1 MASRP
6 IFSPYQVII
15 NGDMSQS
22 TVTSAV
28 TIIQNLSQIG
38 YDISWAGGSGATAG
52 TFAVQVSN
60 TYSQKADG
68 TVANAGNWTTLT
80 LSNVPT
86 VSSSSGNGYIDIDA
100 ISAFAMR
107 LVYTRSGGAGT
118 LQATVCGKVA

>member
-1 MASRP
+1 MSSRP
-6 IFSPYQVII
+6 IYSPFPVIT
-15 NGDMSQS
+15 NGDMSGNI
-22 TVTSAV
+22 TSAV
-28 TIIQNLSQIG
+28 TIIQNMSQIG

-52 TFAVQVSN
+52 TFSVQVSN
-60 TYSQKADG
+60 TYSQNADG
-68 TVANAGNWTTLT
+68 TVKNAGNWTSLV

-86 VSSSSGNGYIDIDA
+86 VATASGNGYIDIDA